1 MAFKLE
7 SAMRIVADVTGTK
20 DVTKLTKAI
29 EGTEHAA
36 KSAAD
41 GFKAM
46 LSSKAFQAAAVGA
59 AALAAGI
66 GVAAKAAIDF
76 EDKMAGVLK
85 VMEDMNKSEVA
96 ALKKEIMA
104 LGQVLPIG
112 LKGIADI
119 YAAAGQ
125 TGVPRENMR
134 AFAIDVGEVAVAF
147 DITAEK
153 AAISMARMKAA
164 LGKSQ
169 PEIKLLMDAVNELGN
184 QFAASSDEILE
195 FMNRAAGTG
204 EAAGFTAA
212 QTAAL
217 GTAMIGAGVETR
229 VAATAFRNFATGLAE
244 GANMTAKQIDALI
257 ELGFIQHDAAG
268 EERRLTEE
276 VERQSNERIAI
287 ARNETDQIAKE
298 LNRRYQD
305 QMTALRDGLDDQNE
319 VVTDA
324 LRDRAD
330 QEIKALRKQMS
341 NKLKIARESG
351 QGDVDAIRDSFDQR
365 IDLIRDALKQ
375 DLKIQR
381 RAARD
386 RLTNVKRR
394 VDDEKEL
401 ELRAIRERQTAQL
414 AAIKKEEA
422 AGREAAKAAAAK
434 IADDATK
441 AFATRFNADAIG
453 TITEV
458 FERINQLPAP
468 ERLGMISQLFDAQA
482 ARGINQMIGNMDNY
496 HAALELVADTTNFA
510 GSTNKEFLKQVSTTA
525 SQMQLAKNAL
535 SELSITFGTSFL
547 PAINGIL
554 KAIAPMVQAF
564 SWLLNKFP
572 ALGFVVAGLGVAFV
586 GLTVALPII
595 ASVVSIVSTLGLT
608 LSGVLPIVG
617 TVVAVIAGIGVA
629 FVAVKDVV
637 IPAVQWIWD
646 KLGEFGYWLG
656 LQIAN
661 WTQGFVQIGPTVVS
675 ALGQAFSQVVQI
687 VTTPFKAATDVVGQ
701 LVQSLISS
709 FTSRIRAF
717 WTWAMGIF
725 KAAQRLLRRKKSSSS
740 GSSGKSGK
748 SGKRGATGGMVSTP
762 TTILAGDAGGEYLVP
777 ANKAA
782 AFSRN
787 YLGGVR
793 GAAAIPG
800 GQRFA
805 EGGFTGNANVN
816 ITTGPVTQMDGQ
828 NFVTTGDMTRAVQQG
843 VSQTLELLSG
853 DMQLRRQLGMT

>member
-1 MAFKLE
+1 MAFNMTAALK
-7 SAMRIVADVTGTK
+7 IVADVSGVK
-20 DVTKLTKAI
+20 DVTKLEKALQ
-29 EGTEHAA
+29 GTEKAA
-36 KSAAD
+36 AGAASA
-41 GFKAM
+41 FKGM

-59 AALAAGI
+59 AAI
-66 GVAAKAAIDF
+66 GTAMTISAKSAVDF

-85 VMEDMNKSEVA
+85 VMEDMNKNEVEG
-96 ALKKEIMA
+96 LKKEIMA
-104 LGQVLPIG
+104 LGRVLPIG

-125 TGVPRENMR
+125 TGVPREKMR
-134 AFAIDVGEVAVAF
+134 EFAIDVGEVATAF

-153 AAISMARMKAA
+153 AAISMARMKTA

-169 PEIKLLMDAVNELGN
+169 PEVKLLFDAMNELGN

-195 FMNRAAGTG
+195 FMNRASGTG
-204 EAAGFTAA
+204 KAAGFTAE

-244 GANMTAKQIDALI
+244 GSSMTAQQIDALV

-268 EERRLTEE
+268 AEQRLTEE
-276 VERQSNERIAI
+276 VERQSSERIAI

-305 QMTALRDGLDDQNE
+305 QMTALRDGMDDQNE
-319 VVTDA
+319 AITDA

-330 QEIKALRKQMS
+330 QEIKALRRQMRDR
-341 NKLKIARESG
+341 LKIARESG
-351 QGDVDAIRDSFDQR
+351 KGDVDAIRDSFDER
-365 IDLIRDALKQ
+365 IDMVRDALKQ

-394 VDDEKEL
+394 VDDEKEV
-401 ELRAIRERQTAQL
+401 ELKAIRERQKARIE
-414 AAIKKEEA
+414 AIKKEEA
-422 AGREAAKAAAAK
+422 EGKEAAKAASQK
-434 IADDATK
+434 IVEDASK
-441 AFATRFNADAIG
+441 AFSAKFHADAIG

-468 ERLGMISQLFDAQA
+468 ERLGMITKLFDEQA

-496 HAALELVADTTNFA
+496 HKALELVANTTNFA
-510 GSTNKEFLKQVSTTA
+510 GSTNKEFMKQVGTTA
-525 SQMQLAKNAL
+525 SQMQIAKNAF

-547 PAINGIL
+547 PAINGVM
-554 KAIAPMVQAF
+554 KAIAPMIQGF
-564 SWLLNKFP
+564 SWLLNKVP
-572 ALGFVVAGLGVAFV
+572 GLGFLVAGLGAAFV
-586 GLTVALPII
+586 GITVALPVI
-595 ASVVSIVSTLGLT
+595 ASVVTIVSTLGLT
-608 LSGVLPIVG
+608 LSGVLPIIG

-637 IPAVQWIWD
+637 IPAVQWIWN
-646 KLGEFGYWLG
+646 KLTEFGYWLG
-656 LQIAN
+656 LQIVN

-687 VTTPFKAATDVVGQ
+687 VTTPFKAAIDVVGQ
-701 LVQSLISS
+701 LFQSLISS
-709 FTSRIRAF
+709 FTSRINAF

-725 KAAQRLLRRKKSSSS
+725 KAAQRLLSRRKAS
-740 GSSGKSGK
+740 GSKSKSKGGKK
-748 SGKRGATGGMVSTP
+748 KGAAAGGLLTGP
-762 TTILAGDAGGEYLVP
+762 TSVLAGEAGGEYLVP

-793 GAAAIPG
+793 GAAAVPG

-805 EGGFTGNANVN
+805 EGGFTGNANIN
-816 ITTGPVTQMDGQ
+816 ITTGPVSQVDGT
-828 NFVTTGDMTRAVQQG
+828 NFITVTDMTKAVQQG
-843 VSQTLELLSG
+843 VNQTLDLLAG
-853 DMQLRRQLGMT
+853 DMQLRQQLGMS